1 VNGPQVGEDGVARC
15 PWGSAPGMLRDYHDT
30 EWGLPVRG
38 EAALFERLTLE
49 AFQSGLSWSTI
60 LAKRPAF
67 REVFDGFDVDA
78 VAAYDDAKRAALLAD
93 ARIVRNRMKVDATI
107 ANARA
112 TVRLREDGG
121 LEALA
126 HAHRPAEPP
135 APERIEDVPAT
146 SPESV
151 ALSKALKRAGFTF
164 VGPTTMHALMEAVG
178 LTNTHLVGCH
188 RREVVASARSRW
200 PLSDTPPPTPRRHP

>member
-1 VNGPQVGEDGVARC
+1 
-15 PWGSAPGMLRDYHDT
+15 MRDYHDT

-38 EAALFERLTLE
+38 ESGLFERLTLE
-49 AFQSGLSWSTI
+49 AFQSGLSWATI

-78 VAAYDDAKRAALLAD
+78 VAAYDDTKRAALLAD
-93 ARIVRNRMKVDATI
+93 VRIVRNRMKVDATI
-107 ANARA
+107 TNARA
-112 TVRLREDGG
+112 TVRLRDDGG
-121 LEALA
+121 LEAFVHA
-126 HAHRPAEPP
+126 HAPAAPP
-135 APERIEDVPAT
+135 SPARTEEVPTT

-151 ALSKALKRAGFTF
+151 ALSKALKKQGFVF

-188 RREVVASARSRW
+188 RREVVAAAAERG
-200 PLSDTPPPTPRRHP
+200 